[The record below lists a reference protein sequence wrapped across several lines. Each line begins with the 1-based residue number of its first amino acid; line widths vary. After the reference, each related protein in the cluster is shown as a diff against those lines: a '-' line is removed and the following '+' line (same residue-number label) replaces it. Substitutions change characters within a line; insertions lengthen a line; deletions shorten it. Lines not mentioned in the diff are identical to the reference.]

1 MQFKAAVLRDGS
13 ARVTI
18 ESVTLRELRPDEV
31 LVRLAATG
39 ICHSDL
45 AVRDAVFPV
54 PRPIILGHEGAGHV
68 ERVGSAVNKVAPG
81 DPVVLTYIACGECPT
96 CLSSEPAYCR
106 DFGARNI
113 SGLRLDGSSALE
125 QDGAPV
131 GGHFFGQS
139 SFASYSVANERNVV
153 KVRADAPLELLGPL
167 GCGVQTGA
175 GAVMNALKV
184 RAGSSLVVSGGGG
197 VGLSAAMAG
206 VVQGC
211 AKIIVVEPN
220 AGRRAI
226 AIAIGATHVI
236 DPLATKDL
244 PGAIAELTGGGAD
257 YAVETSGK
265 TQAAQQIFSSLGVR
279 GELAL
284 IAFYGLAAAASFGLL
299 EFIGKGLKVR
309 GVTEGDSIP
318 DEFIPRL
325 LDLHMQGKFP
335 IDRLVKYYDFESIN
349 QALDDQESGA
359 TIKPIV
365 RMNH

>member
-1 MQFKAAVLRDGS
+1 
-13 ARVTI
+13 
-18 ESVTLRELRPDEV
+18 

-39 ICHSDL
+39 ICHSDI

-54 PRPIILGHEGAGHV
+54 PRPIVLGHEGAGHV
-68 ERVGSAVNKVAPG
+68 ERVGSAVKRVVAG
-81 DPVVLTYIACGECPT
+81 DPVVLTYIACGACPT
-96 CLSSEPAYCR
+96 CRSSEPAYCR

-113 SGLRLDGSSALE
+113 SGLRIDGSSALE
-125 QDGAPV
+125 QDGVAV

-139 SFASYSVANERNVV
+139 SFADYSVANESNVV

-175 GAVMNALKV
+175 GAVINALRAK
-184 RAGSSLVVSGGGG
+184 AGSSLVVSGGGG

-211 AKIIVVEPN
+211 DKPN
-220 AGRRAI
+220 AGRRKI
-226 AIAIGATHVI
+226 ALEIGATHVI
-236 DPLATKDL
+236 DPTVTGDL
-244 PGAIAELTGGGAD
+244 PAAIVELTGGGAN

-265 TQAAQQIFSSLGVR
+265 TQVAQQIFSSLAVR

-284 IAFYGLAAAASFGLL
+284 IAFYGLTAAASFGLL
-299 EFIGKGLKVR
+299 DFIGKGLKVR

-318 DEFIPRL
+318 QEFIPRL

-335 IDRLVKYYDFESIN
+335 VDRLVKYYDFDSIN

-359 TIKPIV
+359 TIKPIL
-365 RMNH
+365 RMRH

>member
-13 ARVTI
+13 PRMSI

-31 LVRLAATG
+31 LVRLEATG
-39 ICHSDL
+39 ICHSDI

-54 PRPIILGHEGAGHV
+54 PRPIVLGHEGAGYV
-68 ERVGSAVNKVAPG
+68 ERVGAAVANLEPG
-81 DPVVLTYIACGECPT
+81 DPVVLTYIACGACPT
-96 CLSSEPAYCR
+96 CNASEPAYCR

-125 QDGAPV
+125 QNGAAV

-139 SFASYSVANERNVV
+139 SFATYSVANQLNVV
-153 KVRADAPLELLGPL
+153 KVRPDAPLELLGPL

-175 GAVMNALKV
+175 GAVMNALRP

-206 VVQGC
+206 AVQGC

-220 AGRRAI
+220 AGRRRI
-226 AIAIGATHVI
+226 ALEVGATHVI
-236 DPLATKDL
+236 DPAATQDL
-244 PGAIAELTGGGAD
+244 PAAIAELTGGGAD

-265 TQAAQQIFSSLGVR
+265 TQVAQQIFSSLAVR

-284 IAFYGLAAAASFGLL
+284 IAFYGLTATASFGLL
-299 EFIGKGLKVR
+299 DFIGKGLKVR

-318 DEFIPRL
+318 GEFIPRL
-325 LDLHMQGKFP
+325 VDLYMEGRLPLDH
-335 IDRLVKYYDFESIN
+335 LVKYYDFESIN

-365 RMNH
+365 RIRH

>member
-1 MQFKAAVLRDGS
+1 MQFKAAVLREGS
-13 ARVTI
+13 ARMMI
-18 ESVTLRELRPDEV
+18 EDVTLRELRADEV

-39 ICHSDL
+39 VCHSDI

-54 PRPIILGHEGAGHV
+54 PRPIILGHEGAGYV
-68 ERVGSAVNKVAPG
+68 ERVGAAVRKVAPG
-81 DPVVLTYIACGECPT
+81 DRVVLTYLACGACPT
-96 CLSSEPAYCR
+96 CRAAEPAYCR
-106 DFGARNI
+106 DFGAGNI
-113 SGLRLDGSSALE
+113 TGLRIDGSSALE
-125 QDGAPV
+125 LNGGAV

-139 SFASYSVANERNVV
+139 SFAAYSVASERNTV
-153 KVRADAPLELLGPL
+153 KVRPDAPLELLGPL

-175 GAVMNALKV
+175 GAVMNALRA

-206 VVQGC
+206 AVQGC

-220 AGRRAI
+220 AGRRKI
-226 AIAIGATHVI
+226 ALEVGATHVI
-236 DPLATKDL
+236 DPTSIPDL
-244 PGAIAELTGGGAD
+244 PAAIAEITGGGAD

-265 TQAAQQIFSSLGVR
+265 TQAAQQIFSSLAVR

-284 IAFYGLAAAASFGLL
+284 IAFYGLTAAASFGLL

-318 DEFIPRL
+318 EEFIPRL
-325 LDLHMQGKFP
+325 LDLHMEGRFP
-335 IDRLVKYYDFESIN
+335 LHRLVKYYDFDSIN

-365 RMNH
+365 RMTH